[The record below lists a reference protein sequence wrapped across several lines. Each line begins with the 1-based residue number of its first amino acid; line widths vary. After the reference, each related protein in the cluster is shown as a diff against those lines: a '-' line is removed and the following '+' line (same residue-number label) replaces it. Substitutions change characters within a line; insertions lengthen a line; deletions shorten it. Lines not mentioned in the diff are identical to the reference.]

1 MLRHELKKLLMIRLL
16 MLGLG
21 RKLIGLLMGVP
32 VIKLRRVGQ

>member
-1 MLRHELKKLLMIRLL
+1 MIRLL

-21 RKLIGLLMGVP
+21 RKLIGLRMGVP